1 MAADAGDFEPGGTDE
16 RRAADGRASD
26 RSPNSPSWHRRTPE
40 EGRSGA
46 ERQSRL
52 HSHHRMRRAGHP
64 ASGPGTPVKCS
75 FRFRH
80 VAQRGI
86 EDHQVE
92 FQVSK
97 WSARPSASWNET
109 FANCSASS
117 RARASKA
124 GAGSI
129 TDHRPGSR
137 HRARSRVRTPVPHP
151 TSNTHDSGDSDT
163 SERNASRMALLCV
176 GAAGLEHIRETFLTR
191 AVQRRY
197 RRPHVGHHAPPH
209 SVPSLARRQERI
221 DCQGCPGGTCAGA
234 RHLHIDPP
242 RAGVRE

>member
-1 MAADAGDFEPGGTDE
+1 MRHDADRGEEQQPTVRSIDRAPASNRGSMVITAG
-16 RRAADGRASD
+16 
-26 RSPNSPSWHRRTPE
+26 
-40 EGRSGA
+40 
-46 ERQSRL
+46 
-52 HSHHRMRRAGHP
+52 MRRGGH
-64 ASGPGTPVKCS
+64 
-75 FRFRH
+75 
-80 VAQRGI
+80 
-86 EDHQVE
+86 
-92 FQVSK
+92 
-97 WSARPSASWNET
+97 W